1 MSYQAIGLGAE
12 PDDGTGDSLR
22 IGADKVN
29 DNFVELYTLF
39 GDASD
44 LSSGISATATVVTL
58 TNPAITG
65 PTISGVVG
73 GTQTSATITT
83 LTSTTITGLST
94 LAVGN
99 ISFASG
105 SITDSSG
112 AISFGNENLTTTG
125 TFNCSDITATGTLVF
140 ADGSIAI
147 VDLDIDGGTDIGAA
161 VVAADLF
168 IVDDG
173 AGGTNRK
180 TAASR
185 IKTFVEASTV
195 AVTGNITATGTI
207 EPAGDTSASD
217 NAAIG
222 YTSAE
227 GLILT
232 GQGSTSDITIKNDA
246 DADVITI
253 ATGTTNVD
261 VVGDLTAK
269 TLNVDDD
276 TAAGDNAAIGYTSAE
291 GLILTGQG
299 STSDITIKNDAD
311 ATVISVAT
319 GTTSVTSTGTWNFS
333 DQVVSKPILKD
344 YGETHSAIGGTGGGT
359 QDFELE
365 NGNVISATV
374 DTSANTFTFSN
385 PTTSANGC
393 SFTLILKNG
402 GSQTVNWPGSVDWA
416 DGTAPSLTSSGT
428 DILTFLTIDGG
439 TIWHGFFASED
450 SK

>member
-29 DNFVELYTLF
+29 DNFVELYTLL

-58 TNPAITG
+58 TNPVITG
-65 PTISGVVG
+65 PTISGTVG

-83 LTSTTITGLST
+83 LTSTTISTATLSGLSS

-99 ISFASG
+99 LSFASG

-147 VDLDIDGGTDIGAA
+147 ADLDIDGGTDIGAA

-185 IKTFVEASTV
+185 IKTFVEASSV
-195 AVTGNITATGTI
+195 SVTGNVTATGTV
-207 EPAGDTSASD
+207 EPAGDTAASD

-222 YTSAE
+222 YTSGE

-232 GQGSTSDITIKNDA
+232 GQGSTSDVTIKNDA
-246 DADVITI
+246 DT
-253 ATGTTNVD
+253 
-261 VVGDLTAK
+261 
-269 TLNVDDD
+269 
-276 TAAGDNAAIGYTSAE
+276 
-291 GLILTGQG
+291 
-299 STSDITIKNDAD
+299 
-311 ATVISVAT
+311 TVISVAT
-319 GTTSVTSTGTWNFS
+319 GTTSVTSVGTWNFS
-333 DQVVSKPILKD
+333 DQVISKPILKD
-344 YGETHSAIGGTGGGT
+344 YGETHNAIGGTGGGT
-359 QDFELE
+359 QDIDLE
-365 NGNVISATV
+365 DGNVVSATV
-374 DTSANTFTFSN
+374 DTSTNTFTFSN
-385 PTTSANGC
+385 PTASANGC
-393 SFTLILKNG
+393 SFTLILTNG
-402 GSQTVNWPGSVDWA
+402 GSQTVNWPSSVDWA
-416 DGTAPSLTSSGT
+416 GGTAPSLTSSGV

-439 TIWHGFFASED
+439 TIWHGFLASSD